1 MYFLARQ
8 RETIAR
14 TLEPT
19 RELDSRNV
27 SGPLTDRRPCCRDHT
42 LSSRSLGF
50 MSMQV
55 TQSLGF
61 MSMRVTQSMEV
72 SILNIL
78 SIHTWTWLLLF
89 CFTHFC
95 SNPQFLPP
103 PHIGKSALLL
113 LLSSKFGFEV
123 LCTKYRWAAWKMA
136 GNLWKSS
143 FTRTF
148 WHTAFEDPMKIVAGR
163 VRQSW
168 DLGSTWLYIYRVNLG
183 TDQKISPYRGKIWEK
198 WKVVRMGPNFVGILS
213 GV

>member
-27 SGPLTDRRPCCRDHT
+27 SGPLTDHRPCCRDHT

-103 PHIGKSALLL
+103 PHIGKSALGL

-123 LCTKYRWAAWKMA
+123 LCTKYGKWPV
-136 GNLWKSS
+136 
-143 FTRTF
+143 
-148 WHTAFEDPMKIVAGR
+148 AFGKARSHGH
-163 VRQSW
+163 W
-168 DLGSTWLYIYRVNLG
+168 DLGSTWFFIFLKFSPCKVRVSDLYPDLLYI
-183 TDQKISPYRGKIWEK
+183 E
-198 WKVVRMGPNFVGILS
+198 
-213 GV
+213 

>member
-50 MSMQV
+50 MSMR
-55 TQSLGF
+55 
-61 MSMRVTQSMEV
+61 MTQSMEV

-103 PHIGKSALLL
+103 PHIGKSALGL

-136 GNLWKSS
+136 GSLWKSS
-143 FTRTF
+143 FPRTF
-148 WHTAFEDPMKIVAGR
+148 WHTDFEDPMKMWPGETVKVGILV
-163 VRQSW
+163 
-168 DLGSTWLYIYRVNLG
+168 LHIVNLG

-198 WKVVRMGPNFVGILS
+198 LKVVRMGPNFVGILS